1 MEIFNE
7 FDILEGR
14 ILDLQQKHEF
24 FDGLITGICLYQQ
37 KIISA
42 HERKEPLKVGDEL
55 FYLQNGRERLA
66 EFLEKIC
73 K

>member
-1 MEIFNE
+1 M
-7 FDILEGR
+7 
-14 ILDLQQKHEF
+14 DLQQKHEF

-66 EFLEKIC
+66 EFLEKI
-73 K
+73 